1 MMHTTTGKWFASFWT
16 SATMVHTL
24 TGGQSTRWWTS
35 ATMMHT
41 ITGEWSVHF
50 LYECYCDAYNNRLE
64 VSWFL

>member
-1 MMHTTTGKWFASFWT
+1 
-16 SATMVHTL
+16 MVHTL